1 MEINATS
8 ETDLTR
14 QQLAALTN
22 KERFH
27 EGRRIPKQ
35 LRRICWEL
43 WSPVLTSDQQP
54 DDWEML
60 EVLDW
65 YLATQGHAS
74 LEQLFAG
81 AGRSF
86 MSISFM
92 FLTGIVFLLFFLSIG
107 SYSLFPSF
115 GQAGWSGLEIFAIAF
130 MAVVTFGCAL
140 GARSSSGLRK
150 QLSTRLSELDILELV
165 SNVYGSPVSEYDL
178 VRLPPLAR
186 GQHAESELVNG
197 RLMADN
203 LELFL
208 GMGGGAVRR
217 RLMAE
222 RILAVM
228 RGTAMA
234 SGLLLAI
241 LPVAALPLL
250 LINIMLTN
258 DPKQFTNRRH
268 ELLLV
273 MLDEMYADAQRR
285 EVQARP

>member
-1 MEINATS
+1 MDQQESSGDI
-8 ETDLTR
+8 TR
-14 QQLAALTN
+14 QQLGGMTN

-35 LRRICWEL
+35 LRRILWEL
-43 WSPVLTSDQQP
+43 WSPVVTNEDEP
-54 DDWEML
+54 DDWQLL

-65 YLATQGHAS
+65 YLSTRGHGS
-74 LEQLFAG
+74 VEQLFAG
-81 AGRSF
+81 VGRSF
-86 MSISFM
+86 MSISFI
-92 FLTGIVFLLFFLSIG
+92 FLIGIVVLLLFFAIG

-115 GQAGWSGLEIFAIAF
+115 GQVGWSVPEIIAIAV
-130 MAVVTFGCAL
+130 MATVTVGCTL
-140 GARSSSGLRK
+140 GAQSSTGLRK
-150 QLSTRLSELDILELV
+150 QLGKRLHELDILELV

-186 GQHAESELVNG
+186 GQHTETELVNG

-208 GMGGGAVRR
+208 GMGGSAVRR

-222 RILAVM
+222 RVLSVL

-241 LPVAALPLL
+241 LPIAAMPLL

-258 DPKQFTNRRH
+258 DPRQFTNRRH
-268 ELLLV
+268 ELLLA
-273 MLDEMYADAQRR
+273 MLDEMYADGKT
-285 EVQARP
+285 VTK